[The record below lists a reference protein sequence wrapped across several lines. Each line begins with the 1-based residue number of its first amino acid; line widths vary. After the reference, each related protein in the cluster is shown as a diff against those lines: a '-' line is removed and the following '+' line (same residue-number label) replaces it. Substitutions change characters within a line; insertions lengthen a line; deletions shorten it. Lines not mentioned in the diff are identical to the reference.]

1 MGLRGSVMRRRAVL
15 LALLL
20 AVPVRGVDIDAA
32 KVVDLTHPFDARTVY
47 WPTEKGFAFESLAR
61 GETAG
66 GYWYEANRYAAAE
79 HGGTHLDAPA
89 HFARGKATTDQLPV
103 TAAIGPL
110 VVVDVRAAAA
120 LDRDYRL
127 TRADLAV
134 WETAHGRIPAGAIV
148 VMDSG
153 WAARWPDKRRYLGSD
168 TPGDTQNLHFP
179 GFAREAAEF
188 LVAERDIKAIGVD
201 TPSLDHGP
209 SRDFIVHRIVNGA
222 DKPGLENLA
231 NLDRLPRAGATL
243 IALPMLIAGGSGGP
257 LRAIAVLP

>member
-1 MGLRGSVMRRRAVL
+1 MRPRTVL

-61 GETAG
+61 G
-66 GYWYEANRYAAAE
+66 
-79 HGGTHLDAPA
+79 D
-89 HFARGKATTDQLPV
+89 
-103 TAAIGPL
+103 
-110 VVVDVRAAAA
+110 
-120 LDRDYRL
+120 
-127 TRADLAV
+127 
-134 WETAHGRIPAGAIV
+134 
-148 VMDSG
+148 
-153 WAARWPDKRRYLGSD
+153 
-168 TPGDTQNLHFP
+168 
-179 GFAREAAEF
+179 AAEF
-188 LVAERDIKAIGVD
+188 LVAEGGIKAIGVD

-222 DKPGLENLA
+222 DEPGLENLA